1 MTDVLNKPLNS
12 NTLRRFKMAS
22 LKAIIAM
29 AIFSAVVF
37 FGMNAVGLQ
46 DKHNEPLFALAG
58 AIVLLIA
65 LVINVT
71 LYLKIAGEAPFKWF
85 ND

>member
-1 MTDVLNKPLNS
+1 
-12 NTLRRFKMAS
+12 MAS

-29 AIFSAVVF
+29 ALFSAAVF
-37 FGMNAVGLQ
+37 FGMNVTGLH
-46 DKHNEPLFALAG
+46 DKHNDPLFAVLG
-58 AIVLLIA
+58 ALVLLIA

>member
-1 MTDVLNKPLNS
+1 
-12 NTLRRFKMAS
+12 MAS
-22 LKAIIAM
+22 LKAVIAM

-37 FGMNAVGLQ
+37 FGMNAIGLH
-46 DKHNEPLFALAG
+46 DKHSDPLFALAG
-58 AIVLLIA
+58 AIVLLVA

-71 LYLKIAGEAPFKWF
+71 LFLKIAGEAPFKWF

>member
-1 MTDVLNKPLNS
+1 
-12 NTLRRFKMAS
+12 MAS

-29 AIFSAVVF
+29 AIFSAAVF

-46 DKHNEPLFALAG
+46 DKHNDPLFALAG
-58 AIVLLIA
+58 AVVLLVA
-65 LVINVT
+65 LIINVT

>member
-1 MTDVLNKPLNS
+1 
-12 NTLRRFKMAS
+12 MAS
-22 LKAIIAM
+22 FKAIIAM
-29 AIFSAVVF
+29 IIFSAAVV
-37 FGMNAVGLQ
+37 FGMNAVGLTENFR
-46 DKHNEPLFALAG
+46 DPLYALAG
-58 AIVLLIA
+58 GVVLLVA